1 MLRKGS
7 IYSYWQ
13 QAYLWWSKKLQ
24 IYMYMKYLHVGIYKI
39 TCSWLCFHDVQ
50 IVSSSVEK
58 REISHLDKQKRY
70 NTLRC
75 IAVQTLVSVPDPKPT
90 PARIAFSIARGEYWK
105 RYTRRMRS
113 GDKTIQTSVNFDLR
127 PWNSLDIV
135 ALVGCFELYRKREKV
150 GNKTWPFLYWHY
162 YIIFLCGVSLRT
174 EVS

>member
-1 MLRKGS
+1 MV
-7 IYSYWQ
+7 
-13 QAYLWWSKKLQ
+13 KKLQ

-75 IAVQTLVSVPDPKPT
+75 IAVQT
-90 PARIAFSIARGEYWK
+90 
-105 RYTRRMRS
+105 
-113 GDKTIQTSVNFDLR
+113 SVNFDLS

-162 YIIFLCGVSLRT
+162 YIIFVWCKFTYRSVIVTYNHYACRSLSSNSDIWLLRAT
-174 EVS
+174 QRGRLLSLKSSVNKAI